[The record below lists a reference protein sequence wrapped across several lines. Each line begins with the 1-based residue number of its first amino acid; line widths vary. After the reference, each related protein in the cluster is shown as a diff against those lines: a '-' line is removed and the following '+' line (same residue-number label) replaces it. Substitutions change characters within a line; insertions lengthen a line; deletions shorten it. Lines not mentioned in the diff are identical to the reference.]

1 MSRKLKFLVL
11 SALMFNLCFY
21 NLSFAVN
28 EFDNKFVNKKEETIF
43 INNKIR
49 RLRKDFLETKKQ
61 TEDKC
66 INLSNL
72 RTERMLDGFVSDDLI
87 KHKVFTDRIRN
98 INKSINSIKED
109 QARRKKLGLSSFVKL
124 DNEKLEK
131 LEQEKLELKEEL
143 FLLY

>member
-1 MSRKLKFLVL
+1 MSRKLKFLAL

-28 EFDNKFVNKKEETIF
+28 EIDNKLANKKEEITF
-43 INNKIR
+43 VNNKIR
-49 RLRKDFLETKKQ
+49 RLRKDFLEAKKQ

-72 RTERMLDGFVSDDLI
+72 RTERMLDGLVSDDLI
-87 KHKVFTDRIRN
+87 KHKVLTDRIRN

-109 QARRKKLGLSSFVKL
+109 QERRKKLGLSSFVKL
-124 DNEKLEK
+124 DNEKIEK

>member
-28 EFDNKFVNKKEETIF
+28 EFDNKFAKKKEETIF

-49 RLRKDFLETKKQ
+49 RLRKDFLEAKKQ

-72 RTERMLDGFVSDDLI
+72 RTERMLDGLVSDDLI
-87 KHKVFTDRIRN
+87 KHKVLTDRIKN